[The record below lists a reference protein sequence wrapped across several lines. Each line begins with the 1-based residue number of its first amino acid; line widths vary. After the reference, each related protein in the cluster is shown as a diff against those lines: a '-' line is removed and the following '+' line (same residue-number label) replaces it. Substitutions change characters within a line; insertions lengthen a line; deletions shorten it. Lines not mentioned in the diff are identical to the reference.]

1 MLYTDYKTDLR
12 QNGDPF
18 LYFTNYNFSFF
29 IENLNCFIQI
39 LFASI

>member
-1 MLYTDYKTDLR
+1 MKNEECYILITKTDLR

-29 IENLNCFIQI
+29 IFH
-39 LFASI
+39 